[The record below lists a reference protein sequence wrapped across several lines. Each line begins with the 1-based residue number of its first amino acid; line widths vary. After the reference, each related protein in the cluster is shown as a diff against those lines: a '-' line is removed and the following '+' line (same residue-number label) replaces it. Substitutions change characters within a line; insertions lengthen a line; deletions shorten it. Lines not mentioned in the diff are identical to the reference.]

1 MGSGK
6 SVYPSQ
12 KIRENVEGL
21 ENSTHDGD
29 LNGACKAA
37 LKQIDMPVHAAD
49 GTINFHA
56 GVNIPYGT
64 IPLPCVL
71 DARTPVIS

>member
-1 MGSGK
+1 MLEHFFSLYGDK
-6 SVYPSQ
+6 S
-12 KIRENVEGL
+12 IFEGL

-49 GTINFHA
+49 GTINYHA